1 MGGMTKVIAHRGASR
16 AFPEN
21 TVAAF
26 RAAGAMGADMV
37 ELDVRATADG
47 YLVIHHDAHLPDG
60 RVIYDLHAR
69 ELPSDVADLA
79 AAIDACGEMA
89 VNIEVKNSR
98 KDPDFDN
105 ERTVAAEVARFVTG
119 RSLHDRVLV
128 SSFDVGS
135 IERVRIE
142 DRNVPT
148 AWLTMVIP
156 DAGAVAAGL
165 VGNGHRALHPY
176 DLLVDAALVE
186 TCHDLGL
193 EVNVWTVDDPDRM
206 RELVVFGVDGICT
219 NVPDVALRVLGRS

>member
-1 MGGMTKVIAHRGASR
+1 
-16 AFPEN
+16 
-21 TVAAF
+21 
-26 RAAGAMGADMV
+26 MV

-47 YLVIHHDAHLPDG
+47 YLVIHHAAHLPDG

-69 ELPSDVADLA
+69 ELPSDLPDLA

-105 ERTVAAEVARFVTG
+105 ERTVAGEVARFVAD
-119 RSLHDRVLV
+119 RSLQDQILV

-135 IERVRIE
+135 IERVRVV
-142 DRNVPT
+142 DRTVPT

-156 DAGAVAAGL
+156 DAAAVAAGL
-165 VGNGHRALHPY
+165 AANGHRALHPY
-176 DLLVDAALVE
+176 DLVVDAALVE

-193 EVNVWTVDDPDRM
+193 EVNVWTVDDPARM
-206 RELVVFGVDGICT
+206 EQLVGFGVDGICT
-219 NVPDVALRVLGRS
+219 NLPDVALRVLGRS

>member
-1 MGGMTKVIAHRGASR
+1 MTKVIAHRGASK

-26 RAAGAMGADMV
+26 RGAAAMGADMV
-37 ELDVRATADG
+37 EFDVRATADG
-47 YLVIHHDAHLPDG
+47 YLVVHHDALLPDG

-69 ELPSDVADLA
+69 DLPSDVADLA
-79 AAIDACGEMA
+79 AAIDACGELA

-98 KDPDFDN
+98 KDPDWDN
-105 ERTVAAEVARFVTG
+105 ERTVAADVTRFVAD

-135 IERVRIE
+135 IERVRVE

-156 DAGAVAAGL
+156 DAAAVAAGL

-176 DLLVDAALVE
+176 HLVVDAGLVE
-186 TCHDLGL
+186 ACHDLGL
-193 EVNVWTVDDPDRM
+193 EVNVWTVDEPARM
-206 RELVVFGVDGICT
+206 QQLVEFGVDGICT